1 MLAGNA
7 DVTFLI
13 IQEYSTG
20 STNHITD
27 NTFLGNK
34 LRILEY
40 KICRHVTVQREFPV
54 RIRDSQRNLLAVE
67 RLHMQAKSESPG
79 PDNRN
84 SRNNHKRE
92 TRDLQKFYC
101 RFGVLQSSS

>member
-20 STNHITD
+20 STNYITD

-34 LRILEY
+34 LRILEH
-40 KICRHVTVQREFPV
+40 KICCQDV
-54 RIRDSQRNLLAVE
+54 IC
-67 RLHMQAKSESPG
+67 
-79 PDNRN
+79 
-84 SRNNHKRE
+84 NNPKRVS
-92 TRDLQKFYC
+92 DQC
-101 RFGVLQSSS
+101 

>member
-1 MLAGNA
+1 MESTNLVLLGWLHGRKVLAGNA

-40 KICRHVTVQREFPV
+40 EICRHDV
-54 RIRDSQRNLLAVE
+54 
-67 RLHMQAKSESPG
+67 MC
-79 PDNRN
+79 
-84 SRNNHKRE
+84 NNPKRVSG
-92 TRDLQKFYC
+92 QC
-101 RFGVLQSSS
+101 